1 MRKTLRHLTIGCMVT
16 LGLGGVERTASADQ
30 TEPLTIAVWVRD
42 TAQVPA
48 DVLTRAQTEV
58 TRIFRQAGVQ
68 TVWRDPSSSP
78 APTTAPREPRITIAI
93 LSYDQAERLGPALT
107 RDGVGVGF
115 ALNSSPTTR
124 ANVAYVFYHRVK
136 LLTGA
141 NGVTLAPVLG
151 AATAH
156 EIGHLLL
163 DNAHSETGLMRA
175 DWTKEDLQ
183 LIQRSELFFTA
194 EQGALI
200 RSRTAGSK
208 QR

>member
-16 LGLGGVERTASADQ
+16 LGLAGVGRTAFADQ
-30 TEPLTIAVWVRD
+30 SEPLTLVVWVRD
-42 TAQVPA
+42 TAQVPD
-48 DVLTRAQTEV
+48 DVLTHAQTEV
-58 TRIFRQAGVQ
+58 TRIFRQAGVEI
-68 TVWRDPSSSP
+68 VWGAPSSAS
-78 APTTAPREPRITIAI
+78 ASTDASREPRLIIAI
-93 LSYDQAERLGPALT
+93 LSYDQVERLPPALT
-107 RDGVGVGF
+107 RDGAGVGV

-136 LLTGA
+136 SLTGA

-151 AATAH
+151 AAMAH

-163 DNAHSETGLMRA
+163 DNAHSEAGLMRA
-175 DWTKEDLQ
+175 DWTKADLQ
-183 LIQRSELFFTA
+183 LIQRSELFFTV

-200 RSRTAGSK
+200 RSRTAGSQ